1 MKNELYNNFN
11 WYNAIVNG
19 IYSEEFTKSKFLKYH
34 TELQKEIRHDSRFF
48 NFIRYDNGINYV
60 MYCGARIQRIR
71 SLLKPIFSPY
81 KIVKDE
87 SIDGMVTYNYES
99 NKYPQGAFIIF
110 LDSLCTDS
118 TIVHES
124 THLTDAIL
132 KYLNILNGF
141 DRYKYREFTAD
152 LCTSI
157 FESAIHFR
165 EYRKMDFYC
174 NDLVDM
180 EWKGQ
185 RNGFD
190 KRISNTDVVNTFRLN
205 YKTTNNLQDN
215 SISL

>member
-19 IYSEEFTKSKFLKYH
+19 IYSEEFTKKKFLSYH
-34 TELQKEIRHDSRFF
+34 SELTKEIQHDTRFF
-48 NFIRYDNGINYV
+48 NFIRYSNGINYV
-60 MYCGARIQRIR
+60 MYCGPKIQRIR
-71 SLLKPIFSPY
+71 SLLKPIFSQY
-81 KIVKDE
+81 KTVE
-87 SIDGMVTYNYES
+87 NEFIDGMVTYNLET
-99 NKYPQGAFIIF
+99 NRYPQGSFIIF

-124 THLTDAIL
+124 THLTDAII

-174 NDLVDM
+174 NDLVDQ

-190 KRISNTDVVNTFRLN
+190 KRISNTDVLNTFKFNSKL
-205 YKTTNNLQDN
+205 TNKLQDN
-215 SISL
+215 IISL